1 MRRETAGCAPPL
13 RNRGKRENGQALV
26 ETHAQIDKHTYGV
39 SHTQRREKKVS
50 VAVPPPLQTFLEHLH
65 SLNILAVVEKKKR
78 SSAQRLSCLFTGGN
92 KFGFN
97 KSPRQEVE
105 VIATFF

>member
-1 MRRETAGCAPPL
+1 MRRETAGRAPPL
-13 RNRGKRENGQALV
+13 RNQGIRENGQALV

-65 SLNILAVVEKKKR
+65 SLNILAEVEKKR

-97 KSPRQEVE
+97 KSLCQEVE